1 MAHDAHSDK
10 HQAHLLL
17 IDRLKMNGRD
27 IARLCSKA
35 EEADLSRR
43 TPEGKWSLKELVC
56 HLWRCQQVFAGRIET
71 MLAAANPEVVPYD
84 TDNDPEFAGL
94 AALTA
99 NEALAGFQRE
109 RDALLEKLGGLS
121 PEQWHRPGRHP
132 EYPSYDVHFQ
142 VEYMLH
148 HEGHHLYQMYQRRAA
163 MGKIPH

>member
-27 IARLCSKA
+27 IARLCAKA
-35 EEADLSRR
+35 EETDLSKR

-56 HLWRCQQVFAGRIET
+56 HLWRCQQVFAGRIEA
-71 MLAAANPEVVPYD
+71 MLAQENPAVAQYD
-84 TDNDPEFAGL
+84 PDNDPEFV
-94 AALTA
+94 ALTA
-99 NEALAGFQRE
+99 RTASQAIEGFERD
-109 RDALLEKLGGLS
+109 RDALLAKLSGLG
-121 PEQWHRPGRHP
+121 PAEWHRPGRHP
-132 EYPSYDVHFQ
+132 EFPHYDIHFQ

-163 MGKIPH
+163 LGKIPH